1 MKSIK
6 HILMPV
12 LAAGLFCSCL
22 AQPSVRIDCNQY
34 PANKSYD
41 MTGFNALNVSN
52 AFEVDMFPSDRE
64 SVQLTVPAGA
74 EPYVVV
80 EKRGNTLYI
89 GMKDGHSYNF
99 TRGKD
104 DHCLK
109 AYVYFKDLTA
119 VKGSGAAEI
128 DIKGTYDA
136 RNGNLTIDLSGA
148 SSFDGRVLN
157 LAKLKAELSGAS
169 ELDMKGSATDVELTA
184 SGASDADLEELFV
197 RNFSGHVSGASKAE
211 LNVSETFSG
220 SASGASKIEVKGR
233 PRVLKADDSGASTI
247 RFE

>member
-1 MKSIK
+1 MKAIK
-6 HILMPV
+6 QLLMTV
-12 LAAGLFCSCL
+12 LATGLLCACH
-22 AQPSVRIDCNQY
+22 AQPSVRIDCNQ
-34 PANKSYD
+34 PTVTRNHEI
-41 MTGFNALNVSN
+41 TGFNALTASH

-64 SVQLTVPAGA
+64 SVQIMVPGDM
-74 EPYVVV
+74 EKYVVV
-80 EKRGNTLYI
+80 SQKGNTLYI
-89 GMKDGHSYNF
+89 GLKDGFSYSF
-99 TRGKD
+99 RDKD
-104 DHCLK
+104 CLK
-109 AYVYFKDLTA
+109 AYVYFKDLA
-119 VKGSGAAEI
+119 QVKGSGAAEI

-184 SGASDADLEELFV
+184 SGASEADLEDLFV

-220 SASGASKIEVKGR
+220 SASGASRIEVKGR